1 MSKGI
6 SAEKIAEQHYSDVY
20 KFCCSRC
27 RDSQVAQ
34 DITQETFLT
43 FMQKKESLTDIN
55 ICAWLINVAN
65 NKLHEWYR
73 KRSIEFNYVSI
84 YDVNVSSADQLVLDE
99 PLEEE
104 EEFDAIQQKIMN
116 ILNEHEKELFIKLYV
131 ERKSVS
137 LIQEEL
143 GVTNEA
149 FRARKSRMNRKI
161 KASIGHLCFFV
172 LVMSFKLFHSM
183 P

>member
-1 MSKGI
+1 MSNGI
-6 SAEKIAEQHYSDVY
+6 SAEKIAEQYYVDVY

-27 RDSQVAQ
+27 RDPQVAQ
-34 DITQETFLT
+34 DITQETFLV

-73 KRSIEFNYVSI
+73 KKSIESNYVSI

-99 PLEEE
+99 PFEE
-104 EEFDAIQQKIMN
+104 EEFDAFQQKILN
-116 ILNEHEKELFIKLYV
+116 ILNDQEKKLFIKLYI
-131 ERKSVS
+131 EKKSVS

-149 FRARKSRMNRKI
+149 FRARKSRMTKKI
-161 KASIGHLCFFV
+161 KASIGHLHFFI
-172 LVMSFKLFHSM
+172 LVVSFKLFHSV